1 MGAHVLLQQGSG
13 PEGSRQ
19 SIARG
24 HVEDVTRSLRG
35 GMDGSCGP
43 FGSADEEVPMV
54 RRILLLT
61 VFAIAVAGCANAST
75 GMTGEGA
82 GAASSPAVDQRRVG
96 VYATLIDELAGA
108 ESADWRRIYVVTSL
122 CQDPSAPEEAAAG
135 PCDDVLTE
143 AEQAALRDRLGAEQ
157 LRFIDDPTPLYDDA
171 WMQGPPRDVV
181 LTLGPIVEHD
191 DEVRVAASYACGGLC
206 GSGTTYVLRRDSDLW
221 TVVGHRG
228 PMWIA

>member
-1 MGAHVLLQQGSG
+1 MGAQVLLQQGSG

-35 GMDGSCGP
+35 GIDGSCGP

-75 GMTGEGA
+75 GMTGDGR
-82 GAASSPAVDQRRVG
+82 AAPSPAIDERRVG

-108 ESADWRRIYVVTSL
+108 GSAEWRRVYVVTSL
-122 CQDPSAPEEAAAG
+122 CRDPAAPEETSAAACG
-135 PCDDVLTE
+135 DVLTD
-143 AEQAALRDRLGAEQ
+143 AEQAALRERLGAEQ

-171 WMQGPPRDVV
+171 WMKGPPRDVV
-181 LTLGPIVEHD
+181 LTLGPIVQRDE
-191 DEVRVAASYACGGLC
+191 EVRVGASYACGGLC
-206 GSGTTYVLRRDSDLW
+206 GSGTTYVLRSDGDLW
-221 TVVGHRG
+221 TVVGQRG